1 MELVYDAEINVKIEA
16 IKLVFKVTDYMIET
30 TK

>member
-16 IKLVFKVTDYMIET
+16 IKLVFKVTDYFTENI
-30 TK
+30 K

>member
-16 IKLVFKVTDYMIET
+16 IKLVFKIADYFVET